1 MFYPIPLPF
10 NHKRNLVSYFR
21 WFMIKRKHD
30 RLQPFV
36 DSHEHCKEVSP
47 VRHHGLMFNPPHNYT
62 RVCILGGPANLRD
75 NPACPC
81 GNLGSRIMKVVVGG

>member
-1 MFYPIPLPF
+1 
-10 NHKRNLVSYFR
+10 
-21 WFMIKRKHD
+21 MIKREHD

-36 DSHEHCKEVSP
+36 DSHEHCREVAP
-47 VRHHGLMFNPPHNYT
+47 VSRHGLMFNPHT
-62 RVCILGGPANLRD
+62 RVSILGGPANLRD